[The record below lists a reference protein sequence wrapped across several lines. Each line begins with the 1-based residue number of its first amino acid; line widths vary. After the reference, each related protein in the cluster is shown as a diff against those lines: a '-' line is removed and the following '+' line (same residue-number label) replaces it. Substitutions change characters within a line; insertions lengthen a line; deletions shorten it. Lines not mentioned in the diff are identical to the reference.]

1 MHQLPN
7 LKQLIEI
14 VRAAAMHELLPRF
27 HSHAKRI
34 ASDEKS
40 DSSIITEADLA
51 MQKTLH
57 ERFSIHWPEITFLGE
72 EMPKQQQQA
81 ILRDNTNG
89 VWVVDPIDGT
99 SNYSLGIPYYSVSVA
114 LVKEAK
120 IQLAVVYDPSRDE
133 CFSAQF
139 GKGAFLNDTRLT
151 LSDVKDVSDIQ
162 TGLVDFKRLSPE
174 LAQKIVAN
182 PPYRSQR
189 SFGSVA
195 LDWCWIAAARGDVY
209 VHGKQNLWD
218 YCAGALILSEAG
230 GYDSTLDGDPV
241 FNCSL
246 NPRSAVLAINESIY
260 RQWFDF
266 LSS

>member
-7 LKQLIEI
+7 LTQLIEI
-14 VRAAAMHELLPRF
+14 VRLAARQELLSRF

-34 ASDEKS
+34 SSNEKS
-40 DSSIITEADLA
+40 DTSIITEADLA

-57 ERFSIHWPEITFLGE
+57 DKFSIHWPEITFLGE
-72 EMPKQQQQA
+72 EMPKHEQEA
-81 ILRDNTNG
+81 ILKDNSNG

-114 LVKEAK
+114 LVKEGK
-120 IQLAVVYDPSRDE
+120 IQLAIVYDPSRDE
-133 CFSAQF
+133 CFSAQL
-139 GKGAFLNDTRLT
+139 GQGAFLNDIRLT
-151 LSDVKDVSDIQ
+151 LSDVKDVTEIQ
-162 TGLVDFKRLSPE
+162 TGLVDFKRLSPQ

-230 GYDSTLDGDPV
+230 GINSTLDGEPV
-241 FNCSL
+241 FDCSL
-246 NPRSAVLAINESIY
+246 NPRSAVLAINEPIY
-260 RQWFDF
+260 RQWYEF
-266 LSS
+266 LTS